1 MRATPGGAGPKRFP
15 GPASLR
21 RGSRGQL
28 LDNLGNRLR
37 HGGRVARALLSSQY
51 ALMLE
56 YRAETALWA
65 LSGILPFIML
75 GIWDQLAVAPV
86 AGGAGGPDAASIG
99 LDRVQLSRY
108 FLCAFVA
115 RQFSVAWVVYAF
127 EEDALQGRL
136 SPYLLQP
143 LQPLWRYV
151 AAHLAE
157 QLTRLPFVVII
168 AAVFFLLQPQAFW
181 IPTPARFLASVLA
194 IWLAFTINF
203 LLQSCIAILCFWSE
217 RASALE
223 RLLFIPYL
231 FLSGLVAPLEVFP
244 PAWRAAA
251 HWTPFPLM
259 VAFPAQ
265 LLAGGPVA
273 IAASFAA
280 MAGWIALLLPITL
293 LLWRA
298 GVRRYSAM
306 GA

>member
-1 MRATPGGAGPKRFP
+1 MSAQAIR
-15 GPASLR
+15 SLGR
-21 RGSRGQL
+21 
-28 LDNLGNRLR
+28 RLR
-37 HGGRVARALLSSQY
+37 HGWRVARALLSSQY

-75 GIWDQLAVAPV
+75 GIWSQLAVAP
-86 AGGAGGPDAASIG
+86 AGLGSGSGGGPGSGGIG
-99 LDRVQLSRY
+99 LDQLQLSRY
-108 FLCAFVA
+108 FLAAFVA

-157 QLTRLPFVVII
+157 QVTRLPFVVLI
-168 AAVFFLLQPQAFW
+168 AAVFFLLQPATLW
-181 IPTPARFLASVLA
+181 IPSPGRIVATVLA

-244 PAWRAAA
+244 PALRAAA
-251 HWTPFPLM
+251 HWTPFPYM

-265 LLAGGPVA
+265 LLAGQTVP

-280 MAGWIALLLPITL
+280 MVAWIALLLPITL

>member
-1 MRATPGGAGPKRFP
+1 MSAQGIRFL
-15 GPASLR
+15 GR
-21 RGSRGQL
+21 RL
-28 LDNLGNRLR
+28 H
-37 HGGRVARALLSSQY
+37 HGWRVARALFSSQY

-75 GIWDQLAVAPV
+75 GIWGQLADAP
-86 AGGAGGPDAASIG
+86 AGSGPVTSLASGIG

-157 QLTRLPFVVII
+157 QVTRLPFVLLI
-168 AAVFFLLQPQAFW
+168 AALFFLLQPEALW
-181 IPTPARFLASVLA
+181 IPTAPQILATVLA
-194 IWLAFTINF
+194 IWMAFTLNF

-217 RASALE
+217 RANALE

-244 PAWRAAA
+244 PALRAVA
-251 HWTPFPLM
+251 HWTPFPYM

-265 LLAGGPVA
+265 LLSGAPVPV
-273 IAASFAA
+273 AASFTA
-280 MAGWIALLLPITL
+280 MVLWIALLLPTTL

>member
-1 MRATPGGAGPKRFP
+1 MRAWRQEDAPRRRR
-15 GPASLR
+15 SLGR
-21 RGSRGQL
+21 LVWSLGRQL
-28 LDNLGNRLR
+28 H
-37 HGGRVARALLSSQY
+37 HGGRVARALFSSQY

-75 GIWDQLAVAPV
+75 GIWSQLAVPPAGLGPGQGAD
-86 AGGAGGPDAASIG
+86 AGGIG
-99 LDRVQLSRY
+99 LDQVQLSRY

-157 QLTRLPFVVII
+157 QVTRLPFVVLI
-168 AAVFFLLQPQAFW
+168 AAVFFLLQPAALW
-181 IPTPARFLASVLA
+181 IPTPGRLVATVLA

-244 PAWRAAA
+244 PALRAAA
-251 HWTPFPLM
+251 HWTPFPYM

-265 LLAGGPVA
+265 LLAGEAVP

-280 MAGWIALLLPITL
+280 MVGWISLLLPITL

>member
-1 MRATPGGAGPKRFP
+1 
-15 GPASLR
+15 
-21 RGSRGQL
+21 
-28 LDNLGNRLR
+28 
-37 HGGRVARALLSSQY
+37 
-51 ALMLE
+51 MLE

-75 GIWDQLAVAPV
+75 GIWDQLAEAP
-86 AGGAGGPDAASIG
+86 GAGPTSSGLG
-99 LDRVQLSRY
+99 LDRLQLSRY

-157 QLTRLPFVVII
+157 QVTRLPFVVII

-181 IPTPARFLASVLA
+181 IPTPTRFLAGLLA

-251 HWTPFPLM
+251 HWTPFPYM
-259 VAFPAQ
+259 VAFPARI
-265 LLAGGPVA
+265 LSGAPVA
-273 IAASFAA
+273 MAASFAA
-280 MAGWIALLLPITL
+280 MAAWIALLLPITL

>member
-1 MRATPGGAGPKRFP
+1 MRVWRQGDAPRRKR
-15 GPASLR
+15 SL
-21 RGSRGQL
+21 GQL
-28 LDNLGNRLR
+28 VWGLGRRLH
-37 HGGRVARALLSSQY
+37 HGWRVARALFSSQY

-75 GIWDQLAVAPV
+75 GIWSQLAVPPAGLGPGSGAD
-86 AGGAGGPDAASIG
+86 AGGIG
-99 LDRVQLSRY
+99 LDQVQLSRY

-157 QLTRLPFVVII
+157 QLTRLPFVVLI
-168 AAVFFLLQPQAFW
+168 AAVFFLLQPAALW
-181 IPTPARFLASVLA
+181 IPSPARIV
-194 IWLAFTINF
+194 
-203 LLQSCIAILCFWSE
+203 QSCIAILCFWSE

-231 FLSGLVAPLEVFP
+231 FLSGLVAPLQVFP
-244 PAWRAAA
+244 PALRAAA
-251 HWTPFPLM
+251 HWTPFPYM

-265 LLAGGPVA
+265 LLAGEAVP

-280 MAGWIALLLPITL
+280 MVGWISLLLPITL